1 MARTVKL
8 TAAEFR
14 EKHARRLKGAVD
26 DIRLGVDRVVDAP
39 GVKAAAK
46 KDKWIQNLS
55 KQETVDKWA
64 RRVAAVPLDDW
75 KAKMI
80 NKGIGRIAAGIDA
93 AAPKVEEF
101 AEKLIAHQNTGLA
114 KIDAMP
120 DLTLEDSIQRMSTW
134 TRHMTTFKR

>member
-75 KAKMI
+75 KAQMI

>member
-1 MARTVKL
+1 MAKTVKL

-26 DIRLGVDRVVDAP
+26 DIRLGVERVTEAP
-39 GVKAAAK
+39 GAKAALK

-64 RRVAAVPLDDW
+64 RRVASVTLEDW
-75 KAKMI
+75 KNQMV

-114 KIDAMP
+114 KIDGMP
-120 DLTLEDSIQRMSTW
+120 DLTLEDSIQRMSSW
-134 TRHMTTFKR
+134 TRHMSTFKR